1 MAHSYFHQGKHCHV
15 IIGWWFHTCPASC
28 YFTPQTL
35 QLSSQEEARNVCTA
49 TIIIKAVQS
58 FCQSTVSLCHS
69 VSTPSI
75 GAKYVEADQHKLFS
89 CLISLYSVLCLC
101 LKVPICA
108 IFFKS
113 RVFKHIKYDIPVFQL
128 VPNFTGPS
136 FNWSPIQLVPHST
149 GPYSTGLL
157 IQDEA

>member
-1 MAHSYFHQGKHCHV
+1 MMIPYLPCIMLFHSSDSPV
-15 IIGWWFHTCPASC
+15 IFP
-28 YFTPQTL
+28 
-35 QLSSQEEARNVCTA
+35 EEARNVCTA

-113 RVFKHIKYDIPVFQL
+113 RVFKHIKYDIPVFPL